1 MATTPTTKIEAVNI
15 MLSAIGESPVS
26 SLDDPSLVDVSLAE
40 SILNETSIDIQSQG
54 LHSNT
59 EINFPMTPNVNG
71 EILVPSNC
79 ARIDTV
85 GESKDVDVAQRGNRL
100 YDKNKRSYTT
110 FSGTYYVGMVL
121 LLEFEDL
128 PQHVRRYIT
137 VKAARRFQGRFMG
150 SDGLA
155 AFTEIDEREA
165 LVAFERA
172 EKLNEDN
179 NVLTDNYD
187 AFKIISRGAPRRAV
201 RF

>member
-59 EINFPMTPNVNG
+59 EINFPITPNVNG
-71 EILVPSNC
+71 EILVPNNC

-85 GESKDVDVAQRGNRL
+85 GESRDVDVAQRGNRL
-100 YDKNKRSYTT
+100 YDKIKRSYTT
-110 FSGTYYVGMVL
+110 FSGTYYVDMVL
-121 LLEFEDL
+121 LLEFNDL

-165 LVAFERA
+165 LVAFEGA

>member
-1 MATTPTTKIEAVNI
+1 MALTPTTKIEAVNI

-26 SLDDPSLVDVSLAE
+26 SLNDPSLVDVSLAE

-71 EILVPSNC
+71 EILVPTNC

-100 YDKNKRSYTT
+100 YDKIKRSYTT
-110 FSGTYYVGMVL
+110 FSGTYYVDMVL
-121 LLEFEDL
+121 LLDFNEL
-128 PQHVRRYIT
+128 PQHARRYIT

-150 SDGLA
+150 SEGLA

>member
-71 EILVPSNC
+71 EILVPNNC

-85 GESKDVDVAQRGNRL
+85 GESRDVDVAQRGNRL
-100 YDKNKRSYTT
+100 YDKIKRSYTT
-110 FSGTYYVGMVL
+110 FSGTYYVDMVL
-121 LLEFEDL
+121 LLEFNDL

>member
-71 EILVPSNC
+71 EILVPTNC

-85 GESKDVDVAQRGNRL
+85 GESRDVDVAQRGNRL
-100 YDKNKRSYTT
+100 YDKIKRSYTT
-110 FSGTYYVGMVL
+110 FSGTYYVDMVL
-121 LLEFEDL
+121 LLEFNDL

>member
-100 YDKNKRSYTT
+100 YDKIKRSYTT
-110 FSGTYYVGMVL
+110 FSGTYYVDMVL